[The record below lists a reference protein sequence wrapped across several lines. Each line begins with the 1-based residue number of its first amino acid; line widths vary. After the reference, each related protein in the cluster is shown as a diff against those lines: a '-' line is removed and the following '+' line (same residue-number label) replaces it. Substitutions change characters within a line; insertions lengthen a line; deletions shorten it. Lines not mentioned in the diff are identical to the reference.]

1 MKESRKMVNEP
12 AIRNIDESP
21 CHDTLELP
29 KEALVTQGRYRPL
42 AVEAVPSH
50 GDIAVCEEMG
60 LDDGLEMDFAGVAH
74 VCVLFFPGPEAF
86 IANVPGQK
94 TTAV

>member
-1 MKESRKMVNEP
+1 
-12 AIRNIDESP
+12 
-21 CHDTLELP
+21 
-29 KEALVTQGRYRPL
+29 
-42 AVEAVPSH
+42 
-50 GDIAVCEEMG
+50 MG